1 MYVNRES
8 QNIIADKIEDT
19 ANVFRIKLQRL
30 WQGYT
35 PAALVCLQ
43 CRCRSL
49 ARLWQATQELAI
61 AKDRSR
67 REKFL
72 SRVCFIMPIQGQGF
86 AWTGEAKLYQHHAER
101 RYPCVQ
107 PSGLQCGKK

>member
-8 QNIIADKIEDT
+8 RNIIADKIEDT

-43 CRCRSL
+43 CRCRAI
-49 ARLWQATQELAI
+49 ARLWQASQEPI
-61 AKDRSR
+61 ATEDRVGR
-67 REKFL
+67 QEFL
-72 SRVCFIMPIQGQGF
+72 P
-86 AWTGEAKLYQHHAER
+86 
-101 RYPCVQ
+101 
-107 PSGLQCGKK
+107 

>member
-35 PAALVCLQ
+35 PADLVCLQ
-43 CRCRSL
+43 CGCRAI
-49 ARLWQATQELAI
+49 ARLWQATQESTATKNRGWRQEHLSGV
-61 AKDRSR
+61 R
-67 REKFL
+67 FL
-72 SRVCFIMPIQGQGF
+72 
-86 AWTGEAKLYQHHAER
+86 L
-101 RYPCVQ
+101 
-107 PSGLQCGKK
+107 

>member
-35 PAALVCLQ
+35 PADLVCLQ
-43 CRCRSL
+43 CGCRAI
-49 ARLWQATQELAI
+49 ARLWQATQEPTA

-86 AWTGEAKLYQHHAER
+86 AWTGQAEA
-101 RYPCVQ
+101 
-107 PSGLQCGKK
+107 S